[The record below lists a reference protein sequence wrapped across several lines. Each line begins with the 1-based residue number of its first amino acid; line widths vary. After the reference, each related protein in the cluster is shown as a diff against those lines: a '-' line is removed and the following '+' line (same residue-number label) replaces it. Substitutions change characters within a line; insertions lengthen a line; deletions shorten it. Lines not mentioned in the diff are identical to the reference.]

1 MTTNWYNEDRVKVK
15 GSAILAAWNAERQA
29 IKALGANASESG
41 LTPEQLYDRLVSGSS
56 YSGQPVTV
64 DTAMRV
70 STVYACVSLIAG
82 AIATISAQIY
92 ERTTAGRKKAEG
104 HEYWWLLNE
113 QSNEDITA
121 STMWTHLVSSI
132 LFYGDGFLEI
142 LRPSI
147 SSSKVKGFNLLHPQR
162 VTPFRTTDKRL
173 MYRITPSDG
182 GAQYVLDS
190 ADVIH
195 IPSLGFDGLRSV
207 SPITWAAKQNIGIAL
222 AAEEYSAK
230 FFEAGASSDIA
241 LKAPGKLNPEQADL
255 LRASYLAR
263 ASGRSNYHVPIVLSG
278 GLEIEKLSINPEDA
292 ALISTR
298 QFTVEEICRV
308 FRVPPHMVGHTT
320 SSTSWGTGLE
330 QQSIGFVKYVLLPPI
345 TSIQQEFNRKLWPIN
360 PRYFVEFN
368 TASLERGDTK
378 TRFEAYRILV
388 GRAGERP
395 IMSVNDIR
403 RLENQE
409 PVDGGDDMTPVGK
422 ASDSKPSDTPPKE

>member
-41 LTPEQLYDRLVSGSS
+41 LTPEQLYDRLVGGST

-82 AIATISAQIY
+82 AIATISAQIF
-92 ERTTAGRKKAEG
+92 ERIPEGRKKAEG

-113 QSNEDITA
+113 QANEDITA
-121 STMWTHLVSSI
+121 STMWTHLASSI

-147 SSSKVKGFNLLHPQR
+147 SSSKVKGFKLLNPQR
-162 VTPFRTTDKRL
+162 VTPFRTNDKRL

-195 IPSLGFDGLRSV
+195 VPSLGFDGLRSV
-207 SPITWAAKQNIGIAL
+207 SPITWAARQNIGIAL

-241 LKAPGKLNPEQADL
+241 LKAPGKLNTEQADV

-263 ASGRSNYHVPIVLSG
+263 AAGRSNYHVPIVLSG

-320 SSTSWGTGLE
+320 NSTSWGTGLE

-345 TSIQQEFNRKLWPIN
+345 TAIQQEFNRKLWPIN
-360 PRYFVEFN
+360 PRYFIEFN

-409 PVDGGDDMTPVGK
+409 PVDGGDDMSPVGK
-422 ASDSKPSDTPPKE
+422 ASDSTPKDPNE

>member
-1 MTTNWYNEDRVKVK
+1 MTSNDNTPHAESAPFK
-15 GSAILAAWNAERQA
+15 GSAILAAWNAQRQA
-29 IKALGANASESG
+29 VKALGQNASESG

-56 YSGQPVTV
+56 YSGQAVTV
-64 DTAMRV
+64 DTALRV
-70 STVYACVSLIAG
+70 STVYGCVSLIAG
-82 AIATISAQIY
+82 AIATISAQIF
-92 ERTTAGRKKAEG
+92 ERTKEGRKKAED

-121 STMWTHLVSSI
+121 STMWTHLASSV

-147 SSSKVKGFNLLHPQR
+147 SSAKVKGFKLLHPNR
-162 VTPFRTTDKRL
+162 VTPFKTADKRL

-182 GAQYVLDS
+182 TAQYILDP
-190 ADVIH
+190 ADIIH

-207 SPITWAAKQNIGIAL
+207 SPITWAARQNIGIAL

-230 FFEAGASSDIA
+230 FFENGASSDIA
-241 LKAPGKLNPEQADL
+241 LKSTGKLNQDQADL
-255 LRASYLAR
+255 LRASFAAR
-263 ASGRSNYHVPIVLSG
+263 NAGRSNYHVPMILSG
-278 GLEIEKLSINPEDA
+278 GLEVERLSINPEDA
-292 ALISTR
+292 SLISTR

-320 SSTSWGTGLE
+320 NSTSWGTGIE
-330 QQSIGFVKYVLLPPI
+330 QQSIGFVKYVLLPMI

-360 PRYFVEFN
+360 PRYFIEFN

-409 PVDGGDDMTPVGK
+409 PVDGGDEMTPVGK
-422 ASDSKPSDTPPKE
+422 PNETPAKD